1 MIIFILLQLF
11 IGGGAGGFS
20 GKNEAFT
27 VSLDFGKSIGPYLD
41 IGTKLTMSWTGN
53 APWHYDIP
61 FYNWG
66 ELEDYPEEY
75 FTEYKERN
83 EVTAQFVARQ
93 YLNNF
98 ILIGSAGLSMQEY
111 ITLPSQDSLEIPLMY
126 PIGERDEYSLVFGA
140 GMGFR
145 IAKFD
150 FCLTYSN
157 RYGPLLYITREFG
170 SKGEIKEDREKY

>member
-1 MIIFILLQLF
+1 MIIFILLQYF
-11 IGGGAGGFS
+11 MGGGIGGFAGE
-20 GKNEAFT
+20 NEAFT
-27 VSLDFGKSIGPYLD
+27 VSLDFGKPLGPYLN

-61 FYNWG
+61 FYHWG
-66 ELEDYPEEY
+66 DPGDYS

-83 EVTAQFVARQ
+83 EVTAQFVGRQ
-93 YLNNF
+93 YIKNF
-98 ILIGSAGLSMQEY
+98 ILIGSAGFSMQEY
-111 ITLPSQDSLEIPLMY
+111 IALPTQDSLETIPMY
-126 PIGERDEYSLVFGA
+126 PVGERDEYSFVFGE

-157 RYGPLLYITREFG
+157 RYGPLFYITKEFG
-170 SKGEIKEDREKY
+170 SKGELKEDREKY